1 MLIIIITNKNKT
13 VMAPIYTIIY
23 EIPMKPIPN
32 KIKYPAAF
40 TNTDI
45 KKITAITGFLE
56 VITKT
61 LERRA
66 PKAKISI
73 KRFFICKIFKI

>member
-1 MLIIIITNKNKT
+1 M
-13 VMAPIYTIIY
+13 IY
-23 EIPMKPIPN
+23 EIPMNPTPS
-32 KIKYPAAF
+32 KIKYPAALMK
-40 TNTDI
+40 TDI
-45 KKITAITGFLE
+45 KKITDITGFLE

-73 KRFFICKIFKI
+73 KRFFILIKDIKNSLHNLLI